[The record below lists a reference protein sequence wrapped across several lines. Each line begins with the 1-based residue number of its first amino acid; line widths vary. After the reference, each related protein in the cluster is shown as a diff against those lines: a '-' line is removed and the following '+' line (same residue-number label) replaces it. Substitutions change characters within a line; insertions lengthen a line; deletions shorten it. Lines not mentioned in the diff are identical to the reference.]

1 MFLSQYLSVASVLPG
16 AQLMISM
23 GVRIAALRIAIRK
36 YNIVLQFWGHSA
48 GHRRGINPIIQ
59 SIIINQSSISHQS
72 IMNQSSINQ
81 SSINQ
86 SIKMIGPAPRARAR
100 AQGPKAQGPGAPFRA
115 LGQGPGAPYRALGPC
130 ALGPWVRALGLG
142 PIILFD

>member
-1 MFLSQYLSVASVLPG
+1 MV
-16 AQLMISM
+16 
-23 GVRIAALRIAIRK
+23 VRIAALRIAIRK

-86 SIKMIGPAPRARAR
+86 SIKMIGPAPRARA
-100 AQGPKAQGPGAPFRA
+100 QGPKA
-115 LGQGPGAPYRALGPC
+115 QGPGAPYRALGPC
-130 ALGPWVRALGLG
+130 ALGPWVRARALGAG
-142 PIILFD
+142 PVILID